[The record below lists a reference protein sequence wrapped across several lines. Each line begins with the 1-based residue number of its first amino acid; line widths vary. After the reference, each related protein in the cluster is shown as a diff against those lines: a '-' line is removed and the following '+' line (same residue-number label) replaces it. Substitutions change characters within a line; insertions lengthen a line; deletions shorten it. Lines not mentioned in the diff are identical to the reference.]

1 MDDFDC
7 DAIRRTVHEFYAKKE
22 YPTLDKLLQIL
33 KEKELFTGG
42 RISLWKLLRKIGFRY
57 KKVNDKHYVYEQ
69 PKIILQRH
77 QYLRRMRRNRR
88 ENRPVVYLDETWANS
103 HCSHERSWVESDEKV
118 QGGTKGGIRKP
129 SGKGTRLI
137 ILHAGSENG
146 WIDGAD
152 LVFQSKKATGDYHD
166 EMNSDNFE
174 EWFHD
179 KLLCNVPCNSL
190 IVMDNASYHS
200 RRIEKVP
207 TSNSRKGDMQD
218 WLTSHGIEYPERA
231 LKREL
236 LSLIKLS
243 NAKPKYVI
251 DEMAKAA
258 GHEVVRIPPYHCE
271 LNPIELCWS
280 QVKGYIKEHNKEF
293 TLTAVKRLTYEG
305 FNKVGAAEW
314 KKNIEHVKRKAE
326 DYYWEADNL
335 QEEMQ
340 VGEFTIRVDEDD
352 DDDTDD
358 EEGSATD
365 GTMSDDSSDDEL

>member
-1 MDDFDC
+1 M
-7 DAIRRTVHEFYAKKE
+7 
-22 YPTLDKLLQIL
+22 
-33 KEKELFTGG
+33 
-42 RISLWKLLRKIGFRY
+42 
-57 KKVNDKHYVYEQ
+57 
-69 PKIILQRH
+69 
-77 QYLRRMRRNRR
+77 
-88 ENRPVVYLDETWANS
+88 
-103 HCSHERSWVESDEKV
+103 ESDEKV

-207 TSNSRKGDMQD
+207 TSNSKKGDMQD

-280 QVKGYIKEHNKEF
+280 QVKGYIKEHNNC
-293 TLTAVKRLTYEG
+293 R
-305 FNKVGAAEW
+305 
-314 KKNIEHVKRKAE
+314 
-326 DYYWEADNL
+326 EAFDL
-335 QEEMQ
+335 
-340 VGEFTIRVDEDD
+340 
-352 DDDTDD
+352 
-358 EEGSATD
+358 
-365 GTMSDDSSDDEL
+365 